1 MRRDGLINHTQEVLG
16 RHVRCDLGAGAVAST
31 VETVYITAERGLP
44 KELLQRVQL
53 LKVLAAQ
60 PLKLEYDAFAEVHEE
75 NFFINDNLNN
85 IPLANSASG
94 R

>member
-1 MRRDGLINHTQEVLG
+1 VE
-16 RHVRCDLGAGAVAST
+16 AVHIATES
-31 VETVYITAERGLP
+31 GLP
-44 KELLQRVQL
+44 KELLQRMQL
-53 LKVLAAQ
+53 LEVLAAK

-85 IPLANSASG
+85 ILISHSFERLFPLANSASS